1 MKRTFALAVLAVLW
15 LLLAVA
21 VTAQEKVALQYKAQ
35 KGQKMTYRL
44 EADLSS
50 EFGGQK
56 INVLIKQT
64 SVDEILDVSASGEIT
79 RQSVDEEVEMTV
91 NGQKMPASEESS
103 KRRTITVTKPDGT
116 LVSVKWEGGREPT
129 EAERKAQMRLMQ
141 ATQIVFSPN
150 PVGVGDKWTR
160 EYKED
165 ADKGTPSAVAEYE
178 LLALEKAK
186 GVDTAKLRYTYRE
199 TGREKNMSLQGE
211 VWVEVASGDIV
222 VLNLDVENFPFAPSE
237 QAPTFSGK
245 LRAER
250 TGGSPIGGAAAAAQ
264 PAAEAP
270 KKKEKTIEEV
280 VKDYEKIEGLFALY
294 RKKETGKETIYM
306 EIREDQLDKLML
318 LQVTQSTG
326 TGGYSLAAGNPIDD
340 ILFKFVRRDEQ
351 ILMVVPN
358 IRFRADE
365 RQPIARAVK
374 RSFADA
380 YLEAFRIEARSEER
394 KSLLINISDLF
405 RSDIAQITRLAQAA
419 GGAYGIDREK
429 TVISAI
435 KNFPNNLVV
444 QTAYHLVRA
453 GGGGGGPS
461 LSIPGMS
468 AGAPLADPRS
478 LPLEVNYN
486 LFFLPENGYRP
497 RLADPRVGYFVTE
510 FQDFTQ
516 DRDDQT
522 TRYILRWHLEKA
534 DPDAPLSPPR
544 EPIVFWLDNAI
555 PNEYREAVREG
566 ILWWNKAF
574 ERVGLKDAIVVKQMP
589 DDADWDHAD
598 MRYNVIRWVTSPSS
612 GYAVALFRANPLT
625 GQILNASIT
634 VDANM
639 TRFARTEFKRMIHPL
654 SAFDP
659 EPLPSSPFLCNMA
672 EEAAYHAWFGA
683 TAMMLMQS
691 TKSTRIS
698 EAEYVKQYIREV
710 VAHEMG
716 HILGLRHNFVA
727 STLHSTQELADADRI
742 NRSGLVASIMD
753 YTPVN
758 IVALHSPRS
767 AYWAQGLGVYDYWA
781 IEYGYKPSKARTPE
795 AEQPM
800 LRLIARRCTE
810 PGLAYMGDEFADS
823 VDPYITRFDLGKDPL
838 GYWATIFRDVN
849 AMIPQLPAKAV
860 KPGENYY
867 ELTRSFNGLLSMYAR
882 AASNVA
888 RYIGGVRLRQSHRGD
903 PNEKPPVV
911 PISAAEQKRAL
922 ALLTQYVFSPKAFNF
937 PKEVYLKLAPD
948 PFPDYAEMLT
958 SRPRLDA
965 PVRDT
970 ISGIQL
976 RTLRRLFSEQ
986 TLSQIANNEFK
997 ARKPEETLSMTALF
1011 EQVSSAI
1018 NAEIINGTSVPA
1030 LRRLLQRAY
1039 LRTLADMLVNPD
1051 SEAPDDA
1058 KMLARYHL
1066 RRLKGQILAVRGKPL
1081 DTATRVHLDE
1091 MLSEIERVLQARY
1104 TIGAVPEPVSTT
1116 VLPRR

>member
-1 MKRTFALAVLAVLW
+1 MKRTFALAILAAIW
-15 LLLAVA
+15 LLVNVA
-21 VTAQEKVALQYKAQ
+21 IFAQDKVTLQYKAQ

-64 SVDEILDVSASGEIT
+64 SVDEIVDVSASGEIT

-91 NGQKMPASEESS
+91 NGQKMPAPADSS

-116 LVSVKWEGGREPT
+116 LVSVRWEGGQEPT

-150 PVGVGDKWTR
+150 PVGVGDKWSR

-165 ADKGTPSAVAEYE
+165 TARGTPAATAEYE
-178 LLALEKAK
+178 LLALEKTK

-199 TGREKNMSLQGE
+199 TGREKNLSLQGE

-222 VLNLDVENFPFAPSE
+222 VLNLQAENFPFAPSD
-237 QAPTFSGK
+237 QAPTFSGS

-250 TGGSPIGGAAAAAQ
+250 TGGSPVGGVAAAAQ
-264 PAAEAP
+264 PAEAT
-270 KKKEKTIEEV
+270 KKKEKSIDEV
-280 VKDYEKIEGLFALY
+280 VKDYDKIEGLFTLY
-294 RKKETGKETIYM
+294 RKKEAGKDTIYM
-306 EIREDQLDKLML
+306 EVREDQLDRLML

-340 ILFKFVRRDEQ
+340 ILFKFVKRDEQ

-394 KSLLINISDLF
+394 KSLLINIGDLF

-419 GGAYGIDREK
+419 GGAYSIDREK
-429 TVISAI
+429 TVISAL

-444 QTAYHLVRA
+444 QTAYHLTRA
-453 GGGGGGPS
+453 GGGGGGSP
-461 LSIPGMS
+461 LSIPGLS

-478 LPLEVNYN
+478 LPLDVTYN

-510 FQDFTQ
+510 FQDFTR
-516 DRDDQT
+516 DKDDQT

-534 DPDAPLSPPR
+534 DPNAPLSPPK

-555 PNEYREAVREG
+555 PVEYREAVREG

-574 ERVGLKDAIVVKQMP
+574 ERIGIKDAIVVKQMP

-639 TRFARTEFKRMIHPL
+639 TRFARVEFKRMINPL

-659 EPLPSSPFLCNMA
+659 EPTPSHPFQCNLA

-683 TAMMLMQS
+683 TAMKLMQS
-691 TKSTRIS
+691 PRSTRIS
-698 EAEYVKQYIREV
+698 ESEYVKQYIREI

-727 STLHSTQELADADRI
+727 STLHPPKDLTEAKRI
-742 NRSGLVASIMD
+742 NHLGMTASVME

-758 IVALHSPRS
+758 VFALHSPRS
-767 AYWAQGLGVYDYWA
+767 VYWTQGLGVYDYWA
-781 IEYGYKPSKARTPE
+781 IEYGYKPSKAATAE

-800 LRLIARRCTE
+800 LKAIARRGTE
-810 PGLAYMGDEFADS
+810 RGLAYMGDEFADS
-823 VDPYITRFDLGKDPL
+823 VDPYITRFDLGGDPL
-838 GYWATIFRDVN
+838 EYWATIFRDVSR
-849 AMIPQLPAKAV
+849 MIPQLPAKAV
-860 KPGENYY
+860 KPGDNYY
-867 ELTRSFNGLLSMYAR
+867 ELTRSFNGMLSMYAR
-882 AASNVA
+882 AANNVA
-888 RYIGGVRLRQSHRGD
+888 RYIGGVRLSRNHRGD
-903 PNEKPPVV
+903 PNERPPVV
-911 PISAAEQKRAL
+911 PLSAAEQKRAL
-922 ALLTQYVFSPKAFNF
+922 SLLTRYVFSPQAFNF

-948 PFPDYAEMLT
+948 PYPDYAGMLT

-965 PVRDT
+965 PVRDV
-970 ISGIQL
+970 ISGIQV

-997 ARKPEETLSMTALF
+997 ARQPGDTLSMVALF
-1011 EQVSSAI
+1011 EQVSNAI
-1018 NAEIINGTSVPA
+1018 NAEIINGKNVPA
-1030 LRRLLQRAY
+1030 LRRLLQRTY

-1066 RRLKGQILAVRGKPL
+1066 RRLKGQIQAIRNKPL
-1081 DTATRVHLDE
+1081 DAATRVHLDE
-1091 MLSEIERVLQARY
+1091 MLSEIDRVLNAGY
-1104 TIGAVPEPVSTT
+1104 TIGSAAAPAAAPT
-1116 VLPRR
+1116 VPRR

>member
-1 MKRTFALAVLAVLW
+1 MRRTLLLVALAFFWVVSVSAALSQDK
-15 LLLAVA
+15 
-21 VTAQEKVALQYKAQ
+21 VTLQYKAQ

-56 INVLIKQT
+56 INVVIKQT
-64 SVDEILDVSASGEIT
+64 SVDEILDVSASGDIT
-79 RQSVDEEVEMTV
+79 RQSVDEEVEITV
-91 NGQKMPASEESS
+91 NGQKMPAPEQAT

-116 LVSVKWEGGREPT
+116 LVSVRWEGGDEPS

-165 ADKGTPSAVAEYE
+165 AEKGTPNAVAEYE
-178 LLALEKAK
+178 LLALEKTK
-186 GVDTAKLRYTYRE
+186 GVDAAKLRYVYRE
-199 TGREKNMSLQGE
+199 TGREKNLTLQGE

-222 VLNLDVENFPFAPSE
+222 VLNLKAENFPFAPSD
-237 QAPTFSGK
+237 QAPTFSGT

-250 TGGSPIGGAAAAAQ
+250 TGGSPVGGAAAAAQ
-264 PAAEAP
+264 PAEAP

-280 VKDYEKIEGLFALY
+280 VKDFEKIEGLFTLY
-294 RKKETGKETIYM
+294 RKKEAGKDTIYM
-306 EIREDQLDKLML
+306 EVREDQLDKLML

-326 TGGYSLAAGNPIDD
+326 TGGYALAAGNPIDD

-365 RQPIARAVK
+365 RQPIARAVR

-380 YLEAFRIEARSEER
+380 YLEAFRVEARSEER
-394 KSLLINISDLF
+394 KSLLINVSDLF

-419 GGAYGIDREK
+419 GGAYSIDREK

-444 QTAYHLVRA
+444 QTAYHLSRA
-453 GGGGGGPS
+453 GGGGGATPFG
-461 LSIPGMS
+461 IPGLES
-468 AGAPLADPRS
+468 SVTLADPRS
-478 LPLEVNYN
+478 LPLTITYN
-486 LFFLPENGYRP
+486 LFFLPDNGYRP

-510 FQDFTQ
+510 FQDFTK
-516 DRDDQT
+516 DEDDQT
-522 TRYILRWHLEKA
+522 KRYILRWHLEKA
-534 DPDAPLSPPR
+534 DPNAPLSPPK

-555 PNEYREAVREG
+555 PLEYRDAVREG

-574 ERVGLKDAIVVKQMP
+574 ERIGFKDAIVVKQMP

-639 TRFARTEFKRMIHPL
+639 TRFARVEFQRMINPL

-659 EPLPSSPFLCNMA
+659 EPLPHHPFHCNIA

-683 TAMMLMQS
+683 TAMRLLQS
-691 TKSTRIS
+691 PQSTRIS
-698 EAEYVKQYIREV
+698 EAEYIKQYIREI

-727 STLHSTQELADADRI
+727 STLHPPKDLTSAEPISQLGMT
-742 NRSGLVASIMD
+742 ASVME

-758 IVALHSPRS
+758 VFALRSPRS
-767 AYWAQGLGVYDYWA
+767 LYWTPGLGVYDYWA
-781 IEYGYKPSKARTPE
+781 IEYGYKPSKAKTPE
-795 AEQPM
+795 AELPM
-800 LRLIARRCTE
+800 LRAIARRGTE
-810 PGLAYMGDEFADS
+810 RGLVYMGDEFADS
-823 VDPYITRFDLGKDPL
+823 VDPYITRFDLGRDPL
-838 GYWATIFRDVN
+838 EYWATIFRDVN
-849 AMIPQLPAKAV
+849 RMIPQLPNKAV

-867 ELTRSFNGLLSMYAR
+867 ELTRAFNGLMAMYAR

-888 RYIGGVRLRQSHRGD
+888 RFIGGVRLRPNHKGD
-903 PNEKPPVV
+903 PNERPPVE
-911 PISAAEQKRAL
+911 PISAAEQRRAL
-922 ALLTQYVFSPKAFNF
+922 RLLTEYVFSPRAFNF
-937 PKEVYLKLAPD
+937 PKEVYLRLAPD
-948 PFPDYAEMLT
+948 PYPDYVSFLT
-958 SRPRLDA
+958 AGRPRLDA
-965 PVRDT
+965 PVRDLV
-970 ISGIQL
+970 SSIQT

-986 TLSQIANNEFK
+986 TLSQVANNEFK
-997 ARKPEETLSMTALF
+997 ANRSGETLTLTELF
-1011 EQVSSAI
+1011 AGVSNAV
-1018 NAEIINGTSVPA
+1018 NAEIINGANVPP
-1030 LRRLLQRAY
+1030 LRRLLQRTY
-1039 LRTLADMLVNPD
+1039 LRTLSDMLIGNASSV
-1051 SEAPDDA
+1051 PDDA

-1066 RRLKGQILAVRGKPL
+1066 RQLRAQILAVRNKPM
-1081 DTATRVHLDE
+1081 DAPTRIHLDE
-1091 MLSEIERVLQARY
+1091 MVSEIDRVLNAQY
-1104 TIGAVPEPVSTT
+1104 TVGMVETPTATT
-1116 VLPRR
+1116 TPRR

>member
-1 MKRTFALAVLAVLW
+1 MKRTFASAILVVLW
-15 LLLAVA
+15 LLVA
-21 VTAQEKVALQYKAQ
+21 MAATAQEKVTLQYKAQ

-56 INVLIKQT
+56 VNLLVKQT
-64 SVDEILDVSASGEIT
+64 STDEILDVSPSGEIT

-91 NGQKMPASEESS
+91 NGQKMPASEETS

-141 ATQIVFSPN
+141 ATQIVFSSS
-150 PVGVGDKWTR
+150 PVGIGDKWTR
-160 EYKED
+160 EYGED
-165 ADKGTPSAVAEYE
+165 TDKGTPAATAEYE
-178 LLALEKAK
+178 LLAFEKTK

-199 TGREKNMSLQGE
+199 TGKTKSLSMQGE

-222 VLNLDVENFPFAPSE
+222 VINLDVENFPFAPSE
-237 QAPTFSGK
+237 QAPTFNGK

-250 TGGSPIGGAAAAAQ
+250 TGGSPIGGAVAAAQ
-264 PAAEAP
+264 PAETP
-270 KKKEKTIEEV
+270 KKKGKSIEEV
-280 VKDYEKIEGLFALY
+280 VKDYEKSEGLFTLY
-294 RKKETGKETIYM
+294 RKKEAGKETIYM
-306 EIREDQLDKLML
+306 EIREHQLDKLML

-340 ILFKFVRRDEQ
+340 ILFKFVQRDEQ

-365 RQPIARAVK
+365 HQPIARAVK

-419 GGAYGIDREK
+419 GGAYSIDREK
-429 TVISAI
+429 TVINAI

-453 GGGGGGPS
+453 GGGSGAPPFA
-461 LSIPGMS
+461 IPGMS
-468 AGAPLADPRS
+468 SGAPLADARS
-478 LPLEVNYN
+478 LPLQVNYN

-516 DRDDQT
+516 EKDDQT

-534 DPDAPLSPPR
+534 DPNAPLSPPK

-555 PNEYREAVREG
+555 PTEYRDAVREG

-574 ERVGLKDAIVVKQMP
+574 ERIGIQDAIVVKQMP

-639 TRFARTEFKRMIHPL
+639 TRFARTEFQRMINPL

-659 EPLPSSPFLCNMA
+659 EPLPANPFLCNMA
-672 EEAAYHAWFGA
+672 EQAAYQAWFGS
-683 TAMMLMQS
+683 TAMKLMQ
-691 TKSTRIS
+691 TPKSTRIS
-698 EAEYVKQYIREV
+698 EPEYVKQYIRHV

-727 STLHSTQELADADRI
+727 STLHSTKELADANRI
-742 NRSGLVASIMD
+742 NHFGMVASVMD

-758 IVALHSPRS
+758 IIALHSPRS
-767 AYWAQGLGVYDYWA
+767 AYWTQGLGVYDYWA
-781 IEYGYKPSKARTPE
+781 IEYGYKPSKAVTPE
-795 AEQPM
+795 AELPM
-800 LRLIARRCTE
+800 LRSIARRCTE
-810 PGLAYMGDEFADS
+810 PGLAYMGDEFADN
-823 VDPYITRFDLGKDPL
+823 VDPFITRFDLSKDPL
-838 GYWATIFRDVN
+838 EYWATIFRDVSR
-849 AMIPQLPAKAV
+849 MIPQLPAKAV

-882 AASNVA
+882 AANSVS
-888 RYIGGVRLRQSHRGD
+888 RYIGGVRLRQNHRGD

-911 PISAAEQKRAL
+911 PIGATDQKRAL
-922 ALLTQYVFSPKAFNF
+922 ALLTQYVFSPQAFNF
-937 PKEVYLKLAPD
+937 PKEVYLKLAPN
-948 PFPDYAEMLT
+948 PFPDYVGMLT

-970 ISGIQL
+970 ISGIQV

-986 TLSQIANNEFK
+986 TLSQVANNEFK
-997 ARKPEETLSMTALF
+997 ARKPDETLSMTALF
-1011 EQVSSAI
+1011 EQVSNAV
-1018 NAEIINGTSVPA
+1018 NAEIINGNNVPA
-1030 LRRLLQRAY
+1030 LRRLLQRTY

-1051 SEAPDDA
+1051 SEVPDDA

-1066 RRLKGQILAVRGKPL
+1066 RRLKGQILAVRNKPL
-1081 DTATRVHLDE
+1081 DTTTRVHLDE
-1091 MLSEIERVLQARY
+1091 MLSEIDRVLNARY
-1104 TIGAVPEPVSTT
+1104 TIGSASEPATT
-1116 VLPRR
+1116 PVLPRR

>member
-1 MKRTFALAVLAVLW
+1 MKRTFAIAVLAAVC

-21 VTAQEKVALQYKAQ
+21 ATAQEKVTLQYKAQ

-44 EADLSS
+44 EADLNS

-64 SVDEILDVSASGEIT
+64 SADEILDVSASGEIT
-79 RQSVDEEVEMTV
+79 RQSVDEEVEMIV
-91 NGQKMPASEESS
+91 NGQKMPVPEESG

-141 ATQIVFSPN
+141 ATQIVFSPS

-165 ADKGTPSAVAEYE
+165 TEKGTPSAVAEYE

-199 TGREKNMSLQGE
+199 AGREKNMSLQGE

-222 VLNLDVENFPFAPSE
+222 VMNLQAENFPFAPSD

-264 PAAEAP
+264 PAEPP
-270 KKKEKTIEEV
+270 KKKEKSIEEV
-280 VKDYEKIEGLFALY
+280 VKDYEKIEGLFTLY
-294 RKKETGKETIYM
+294 RKKEAGKDTVYM
-306 EIREDQLDKLML
+306 EIRDDQLDRLML

-340 ILFKFVRRDEQ
+340 ILFKLVRRDEQ
-351 ILMVVPN
+351 ILFVVPN
-358 IRFRADE
+358 VRFRADE

-380 YLEAFRIEARSEER
+380 YLESFRIEARSEER

-419 GGAYGIDREK
+419 GGAYSIDREK
-429 TVISAI
+429 TVINAL

-453 GGGGGGPS
+453 GGGGGGAS
-461 LSIPGMS
+461 FSIPGMS
-468 AGAPLADPRS
+468 SGAPLADPRS
-478 LPLEVNYN
+478 LPLEVTYN

-516 DRDDQT
+516 DKDDQT

-534 DPDAPLSPPR
+534 ELDTPLSPPK

-555 PNEYREAVREG
+555 PTEYRDAVREG

-574 ERVGLKDAIVVKQMP
+574 ERIGIKDAIVVKQMP

-639 TRFARTEFKRMIHPL
+639 TRFARTEFKRMINPF

-659 EPLPSSPFLCNMA
+659 EPLPANPFLCSMA
-672 EEAAYHAWFGA
+672 EEAAYQAWFGA
-683 TAMMLMQS
+683 TAMKLMQS
-691 TKSTRIS
+691 PKSTRIS
-698 EAEYVKQYIREV
+698 ESEYVKQYIREV
-710 VAHEMG
+710 VSHEMG

-727 STLHSTQELADADRI
+727 STLHSTKELADANRI
-742 NRSGLVASIMD
+742 NHLGMTASVMD

-767 AYWAQGLGVYDYWA
+767 AYWTQGLGVYDYWA
-781 IEYGYKPSKARTPE
+781 IEYGYKPSKATTPE
-795 AEQPM
+795 AELPM
-800 LRLIARRCTE
+800 LRAIARRCTE
-810 PGLAYMGDEFADS
+810 PGLAYMGDEFADNI
-823 VDPYITRFDLGKDPL
+823 DPLITRFDLGKDPL
-838 GYWATIFRDVN
+838 EYWATIFQDVSQ
-849 AMIPQLPAKAV
+849 MIPQLPAKAV

-882 AASNVA
+882 AANAVS
-888 RYIGGVRLRQSHRGD
+888 RYIGGVRLRQNHRGD
-903 PNEKPPVV
+903 PNEKSPVV
-911 PISAAEQKRAL
+911 PIGAVEQKRAL
-922 ALLTQYVFSPKAFNF
+922 ALLTQYVFSPRAFNF
-937 PKEVYLKLAPD
+937 PKEVYLKLAPN

-970 ISGIQL
+970 ISGIQV

-997 ARKPEETLSMTALF
+997 ARQPDETLSMTALF
-1011 EQVSSAI
+1011 EQVSNAI

-1030 LRRLLQRAY
+1030 LRRLLQRTY

-1051 SEAPDDA
+1051 SEVPDDA

-1066 RRLKGQILAVRGKPL
+1066 RRLKGQILAVRNKPL
-1081 DTATRVHLDE
+1081 DATTRVHLDE
-1091 MLSEIERVLQARY
+1091 MASEIERVLNARY
-1104 TIGAVPEPVSTT
+1104 TIGSASEPAATSVI
-1116 VLPRR
+1116 PRR

>member
-1 MKRTFALAVLAVLW
+1 MKRTFALAILALLW
-15 LLLAVA
+15 LLAA
-21 VTAQEKVALQYKAQ
+21 IAATAQGKVTLQYQAQ

-56 INVLIKQT
+56 VNVLIKQT

-79 RQSVDEEVEMTV
+79 RQSVDEDVEMTI
-91 NGQKMPASEESS
+91 NGQKMPAPEESS

-116 LVSVKWEGGREPT
+116 LVSVRWEGGREPT

-150 PVGVGDKWTR
+150 PVGIGDKWTR
-160 EYKED
+160 EYRED
-165 ADKGTPSAVAEYE
+165 ADRGTPAATAEYE

-186 GVDTAKLRYTYRE
+186 GVDTARMRYVYRE
-199 TGREKNMSLQGE
+199 TGKGKSLSLQGE

-222 VLNLDVENFPFAPSE
+222 VLNLDVDNFPFAPSE

-264 PAAEAP
+264 PAEAP

-280 VKDYEKIEGLFALY
+280 VKDYEKIEGLFTLY
-294 RKKETGKETIYM
+294 RKKEAGKDTIYM
-306 EIREDQLDKLML
+306 EVREDQLDRLML
-318 LQVTQSTG
+318 LQVTQSSG
-326 TGGYSLAAGNPIDD
+326 TGGYALAAGNPIDD
-340 ILFKFVRRDEQ
+340 ILFKLVRREEQ
-351 ILMVVPN
+351 VLMVVPN
-358 IRFRADE
+358 IRFRADG

-380 YLEAFRIEARSEER
+380 YLEAFRVEARSEER
-394 KSLLINISDLF
+394 HSLLLNVSDLF
-405 RSDIAQITRLAQAA
+405 RSDIAQITRVAQAA
-419 GGAYGIDREK
+419 GGAYSIDREK

-435 KNFPNNLVV
+435 RNFPNNLVV
-444 QTAYHLVRA
+444 QTAYHLVRTGGA
-453 GGGGGGPS
+453 GGGLPF
-461 LSIPGMS
+461 SIPGMS
-468 AGAPLADPRS
+468 SGAPLADARS

-516 DRDDQT
+516 EKDDPT

-534 DPDAPLSPPR
+534 DPDAPLSPPQ

-555 PNEYREAVREG
+555 PTEYRDAVREG
-566 ILWWNKAF
+566 LLWWNKAF
-574 ERVGLKDAIVVKQMP
+574 EQIGFQDAIVVKQMP
-589 DDADWDHAD
+589 EDADWDHAD

-639 TRFARTEFKRMIHPL
+639 TRFARTEFRRMINPL

-659 EPLPSSPFLCNMA
+659 EPLPNNPFLCNMA

-683 TAMMLMQS
+683 TAMKLMQS
-691 TKSTRIS
+691 PKSTRIS
-698 EAEYVKQYIREV
+698 ESEYVKQYIREV

-727 STLHSTQELADADRI
+727 STLHSTGELEDGERI
-742 NRSGLVASIMD
+742 KRLGMTASVMD

-758 IVALHSPRS
+758 ITALHSPRS

-781 IEYGYKPSKARTPE
+781 IEYGYKPSRARTPE
-795 AEQPM
+795 GELPM
-800 LRLIARRCTE
+800 LSAIARRCTE
-810 PGLAYMGDEFADS
+810 PGLAYMGDEFADT
-823 VDPYITRFDLGKDPL
+823 VDPFITRFDLGKDPL
-838 GYWATIFRDVN
+838 AYWASIFRDVN
-849 AMIPQLPAKAV
+849 TMIPQLPAKAV

-911 PISAAEQKRAL
+911 PISAADQKRAL

-937 PKEVYLKLAPD
+937 PKEVYLKLAPN
-948 PFPDYAEMLT
+948 PFPDYAAMLT
-958 SRPRLDA
+958 NRPRLDA

-970 ISGIQL
+970 ISGIQV

-997 ARKPEETLSMTALF
+997 ARKPDETLSMTALF
-1011 EQVSSAI
+1011 EQVGNAI
-1018 NAEIINGTSVPA
+1018 NAEIVNGTNVPA

-1051 SEAPDDA
+1051 SEVPDDA

-1066 RRLKGQILAVRGKPL
+1066 RRLKTQILAVRHKPV

-1091 MLSEIERVLQARY
+1091 MGSEIERVLQAQY
-1104 TIGAVPEPVSTT
+1104 TIGAVSEPASTT

>member
-1 MKRTFALAVLAVLW
+1 MKRMVFLV
-15 LLLAVA
+15 LLASVWA
-21 VTAQEKVALQYKAQ
+21 MLAITAFAQEKVILQYKAQ

-44 EADLSS
+44 EADLHS

-56 INVLIKQT
+56 IHIQVKQS
-64 SVDEILDVSASGEIT
+64 SVDEILDVAQSGEIT

-91 NGQKMPASEESS
+91 NGQKIPTPEDVG
-103 KRRTITVTKPDGT
+103 KRRTITVIKPDGT

-129 EAERKAQMRLMQ
+129 DAERKSQMRLMQ

-160 EYKED
+160 QYQED
-165 ADKGTPSAVAEYE
+165 AEKGTPSATAEYE

-199 TGREKNMSLQGE
+199 TGKERNMTLQGE
-211 VWVEVASGDIV
+211 VWVEVGSGDIV
-222 VLNLDVENFPFAPSE
+222 VMNLTAENFPFAPSD
-237 QAPTFSGK
+237 QAPPVNGT

-250 TGGSPIGGAAAAAQ
+250 VGGSPIGGV
-264 PAAEAP
+264 AP
-270 KKKEKTIEEV
+270 PIQTAGAPQKKEKTIEEV
-280 VKDYEKIEGLFALY
+280 VKDFERIEGLFTLY
-294 RKKETGKETIYM
+294 RKKETGKDTIYM
-306 EIREDQLDKLML
+306 EIREDQLDRLML

-340 ILFKFVRRDEQ
+340 ILFKLVRREEQ
-351 ILMVVPN
+351 ILFVVPN

-365 RQPIARAVK
+365 KRPIARAVK

-405 RSDIAQITRLAQAA
+405 RSDIAQITRLAQSA

-429 TVISAI
+429 TIISAI

-444 QTAYHLVRA
+444 HTAYHLVRA
-453 GGGGGGPS
+453 GGGGGGPA
-461 LSIPGMS
+461 LPIPGMS
-468 AGAPLADPRS
+468 ERAPLADPRS
-478 LPLEVNYN
+478 LPLNITYN

-516 DRDDQT
+516 EKDDQT

-534 DPDAPLSPPR
+534 DPDAPLSPPK

-555 PNEYREAVREG
+555 PTEYRDAVREG

-574 ERVGLKDAIVVKQMP
+574 ERIGFKDAIVVKQMP

-639 TRFARTEFKRMIHPL
+639 TRFARTEFRRMVNPL

-659 EPLPSSPFLCNMA
+659 EPLPDNPFLCTMA
-672 EEAAYHAWFGA
+672 EDSAYQAWFGHM
-683 TAMMLMQS
+683 AMKLMQS
-691 TKSTRIS
+691 PKSTRIS
-698 EAEYVKQYIREV
+698 ELEYVRQYIREV

-716 HILGLRHNFVA
+716 HILGLRHNFIA
-727 STLHSTQELADADRI
+727 STLHPAHDLKEAEKI
-742 NRSGLVASIMD
+742 NSKGLSASVMD

-758 IVALHSPRS
+758 VMALHSPKS
-767 AYWAQGLGVYDYWA
+767 AYWTQGLGVYDYWA

-795 AEQPM
+795 AELPM
-800 LRLIARRCTE
+800 LRNIARRGTE
-810 PGLAYMGDEFADS
+810 PGLAYQGDEFADN
-823 VDPYITRFDLGKDPL
+823 VDPLITRFDLGKDPL
-838 GYWATIFRDVN
+838 DYWATIFRDVN
-849 AMIPQLPAKAV
+849 QMIPQLPGKAV
-860 KPGENYY
+860 KPGDHYY
-867 ELTRSFNGLLSMYAR
+867 DLTRSFNGMLSMYAR
-882 AASNVA
+882 AANVVS
-888 RYIGGVRLRQSHRGD
+888 RYIGGVHLRQNHRGD
-903 PNEKPPVV
+903 PNEKPPVEPV
-911 PISAAEQKRAL
+911 SARDQKRAL
-922 ALLTQYVFSPKAFNF
+922 ALLTQYVFSPKAFDF
-937 PKEVYLKLAPD
+937 PKELYLKLAPN
-948 PFPDYAEMLT
+948 PYPDYAEMLT
-958 SRPRLDA
+958 TRPRFDA

-970 ISGIQL
+970 IAGIQQ
-976 RTLRRLFSEQ
+976 RTLSRLFSER

-997 ARKPEETLSMTALF
+997 ARKPEDTLTMSELF
-1011 EQVSSAI
+1011 DRVSNAV
-1018 NAEIINGTSVPA
+1018 NAEIINGTNVPA
-1030 LRRLLQRAY
+1030 LRRLLQRSY
-1039 LRTLADMLVNPD
+1039 LRTLTDMVINPD

-1066 RRLKGQILAVRGKPL
+1066 RKLRGQIVAVRNKPL
-1081 DTATRVHLDE
+1081 DTTTRVHLDE
-1091 MLSEIERVLQARY
+1091 MLSEIDRVLNAQY
-1104 TIGAVPEPVSTT
+1104 NVSALSAPAPATT
-1116 VLPRR
+1116 APRR

>member
-1 MKRTFALAVLAVLW
+1 MRRRFGLVILTLLW
-15 LLLAVA
+15 LTVA
-21 VTAQEKVALQYKAQ
+21 IGAIAQQKVTLQYKAQ

-44 EADLSS
+44 EADLQS

-56 INVLIKQT
+56 IQILVKQT
-64 SVDEILDVSASGEIT
+64 SVDEILDVAQTGEIT
-79 RQSVDEEVEMTV
+79 RQSYDEEVEMTV
-91 NGQKMPASEESS
+91 NGQKMPTPEDVS
-103 KRRTITVTKPDGT
+103 KQRTIMVMKPDGT
-116 LVSVKWEGGREPT
+116 IVSVKWEGGREPT
-129 EAERKAQMRLMQ
+129 EAERKSRMRLLQ
-141 ATQIVFSPN
+141 ATQLVFPAN

-165 ADKGTPSAVAEYE
+165 TEKGTPAAVGEYE

-199 TGREKNMSLQGE
+199 TSGERQMSLQGE
-211 VWVEVASGDIV
+211 VWVEVASGDAV
-222 VLNLDVENFPFAPSE
+222 VLNLKAENFPFAPSE
-237 QAPTFSGK
+237 QAPPFSGN

-264 PAAEAP
+264 PAEAP

-280 VKDYEKIEGLFALY
+280 VKDYEKIEGLFTLY
-294 RKKETGKETIYM
+294 RKKEAGKDTVYM
-306 EIREDQLDKLML
+306 EIREDQLNRLML

-340 ILFKFVRRDEQ
+340 ILFKFVQRDDQ
-351 ILMVVPN
+351 ILFVVPN

-365 RQPIARAVK
+365 NQPIARAVK

-394 KSLLINISDLF
+394 KSLLINIGDLF
-405 RSDIAQITRLAQAA
+405 RSDIAQITRLAQSA

-429 TVISAI
+429 TVINAI

-461 LSIPGMS
+461 ISIPGMS
-468 AGAPLADPRS
+468 SGAPLADPRS
-478 LPLEVNYN
+478 LPLVINYN

-516 DRDDQT
+516 DKDDQT

-534 DPDAPLSPPR
+534 DLDAPLSPPK

-555 PNEYREAVREG
+555 PTEYRDAVREG

-574 ERVGLKDAIVVKQMP
+574 ERIGIKDAIVVKQMP

-625 GQILNASIT
+625 GQIVNASIT

-639 TRFARTEFKRMIHPL
+639 TRFARAEFKRMIDPL

-659 EPLPSSPFLCNMA
+659 EPLPANPFLCNLA
-672 EEAAYHAWFGA
+672 EEAAYQAWFGA
-683 TAMMLMQS
+683 TAMKLMQS
-691 TKSTRIS
+691 PKSTRIS

-716 HILGLRHNFVA
+716 HILGLRHNFIA
-727 STLHSTQELADADRI
+727 STLHPTKDLADAERI
-742 NRSGLVASIMD
+742 NHQGMTASVMD

-767 AYWAQGLGVYDYWA
+767 AYWTQGLGVYDYWA
-781 IEYGYKPSKARTPE
+781 IEYGYKPSNALTPE
-795 AEQPM
+795 GELPM
-800 LRLIARRCTE
+800 LRAIARRGTE
-810 PGLAYMGDEFADS
+810 RGLAYQGDEFADS
-823 VDPYITRFDLGKDPL
+823 VDPLITRFDLGKDPL
-838 GYWATIFRDVN
+838 EYWATIFRDVN
-849 AMIPQLPAKAV
+849 LMIPQLPAKAV
-860 KPGENYY
+860 KLGENYY
-867 ELTRSFNGLLSMYAR
+867 EMTRSFNGLLSMYAR
-882 AASNVA
+882 AASAVS
-888 RYIGGVRLRQSHRGD
+888 RYIGGVHLRRNHRGD
-903 PNEKPPVV
+903 PNEKPPVTPV
-911 PISAAEQKRAL
+911 SAADQKRAL

-948 PFPDYAEMLT
+948 PYPDYEAMLT

-970 ISGIQL
+970 ISGIQVS
-976 RTLRRLFSEQ
+976 TLRRLFRPQ

-997 ARKPEETLSMTALF
+997 ARKPEETLTMTALF
-1011 EQVSSAI
+1011 EQVSNAV
-1018 NAEIINGTSVPA
+1018 NAEIINGTNVPA
-1030 LRRLLQRAY
+1030 LRRLLQRTY
-1039 LRTLADMLVNPD
+1039 LRTLADMVVNPD
-1051 SEAPDDA
+1051 SEVPDDA
-1058 KMLARYHL
+1058 RMLARYHL
-1066 RRLKGQILAVRGKPL
+1066 RRLKSQILAVHNRPL
-1081 DTATRVHLDE
+1081 DTSTRVHLDE
-1091 MLSEIERVLQARY
+1091 MLSEINRVLNAQY
-1104 TIGAVPEPVSTT
+1104 TIGSSSEPASP
-1116 VLPRR
+1116 VLSPRR

>member
-1 MKRTFALAVLAVLW
+1 MKRTFASAILVVLW
-15 LLLAVA
+15 LLVA
-21 VTAQEKVALQYKAQ
+21 IAATAQEKVSLQYKAQ

-56 INVLIKQT
+56 IQVLIKQT

-79 RQSVDEEVEMTV
+79 RQSVDEEVEMTL

-129 EAERKAQMRLMQ
+129 EAERKAQLRLMQ
-141 ATQIVFSPN
+141 STQIVFSPN

-160 EYKED
+160 EYRED
-165 ADKGTPSAVAEYE
+165 AEKGTPSAVAEYE
-178 LLALEKAK
+178 LLALEKTR

-222 VLNLDVENFPFAPSE
+222 VMNLQVENFPFAPSE
-237 QAPTFSGK
+237 QAPTFNGT

-264 PAAEAP
+264 PAEAP
-270 KKKEKTIEEV
+270 KKKEKSIEEV
-280 VKDYEKIEGLFALY
+280 VKDYEKIEGVFTLY
-294 RKKETGKETIYM
+294 RKKEAGKDTIYL
-306 EIREDQLDKLML
+306 EIREDQLDRLML

-340 ILFKFVRRDEQ
+340 ILFKFVKRDEQ
-351 ILMVVPN
+351 ILFVVPN

-365 RQPIARAVK
+365 HQPIARAVK

-380 YLEAFRIEARSEER
+380 YLESFRIEARSEGR

-419 GGAYGIDREK
+419 GGAYSIDREK

-453 GGGGGGPS
+453 GGGGGSSPF
-461 LSIPGMS
+461 SIPGMS
-468 AGAPLADPRS
+468 SGAPLADPRS
-478 LPLEVNYN
+478 LPLDITYN

-516 DRDDQT
+516 DKDDQT

-534 DPDAPLSPPR
+534 DPDAALSPPKQ
-544 EPIVFWLDNAI
+544 PIVFWLDNAI
-555 PNEYREAVREG
+555 PTEYREAVREG
-566 ILWWNKAF
+566 ILWWNKAL
-574 ERVGLKDAIVVKQMP
+574 ERVGFKDAIVVKQMP

-639 TRFARTEFKRMIHPL
+639 TRFARTEFKRMVNPL

-659 EPLPSSPFLCNMA
+659 EPLPTNPFLCNMA
-672 EEAAYHAWFGA
+672 EEAAYQAWFGA
-683 TAMMLMQS
+683 TAMKLMQS
-691 TKSTRIS
+691 PRSTRIS
-698 EAEYVKQYIREV
+698 ESEYVKQYIREV

-727 STLHSTQELADADRI
+727 STLHSTADLANADRI
-742 NRSGLVASIMD
+742 NHLGMTASVMD

-758 IVALHSPRS
+758 IIALHSPHS
-767 AYWAQGLGVYDYWA
+767 AYWTHGLGVYDYWA
-781 IEYGYKPSKARTPE
+781 IEYGYKPSKVASPE
-795 AEQPM
+795 AELPM
-800 LRLIARRCTE
+800 LRAIARRCTE
-810 PGLAYMGDEFADS
+810 PGLAYMGDEFADN
-823 VDPYITRFDLGKDPL
+823 VDPLITRFDLGKDPL
-838 GYWATIFRDVN
+838 EYWATIFRDVSR
-849 AMIPQLPAKAV
+849 MIPQLPAKAV
-860 KPGENYY
+860 KSGENYY

-882 AASNVA
+882 AANVVS
-888 RYIGGVRLRQSHRGD
+888 RYIGGVRLHQNHRGD

-911 PISAAEQKRAL
+911 PSQRRRA
-922 ALLTQYVFSPKAFNF
+922 KARAGTVDAVRLFAQGVQF
-937 PKEVYLKLAPD
+937 PQRGVSEAG
-948 PFPDYAEMLT
+948 
-958 SRPRLDA
+958 SRPL
-965 PVRDT
+965 P
-970 ISGIQL
+970 GLCQL
-976 RTLRRLFSEQ
+976 
-986 TLSQIANNEFK
+986 
-997 ARKPEETLSMTALF
+997 P
-1011 EQVSSAI
+1011 
-1018 NAEIINGTSVPA
+1018 
-1030 LRRLLQRAY
+1030 
-1039 LRTLADMLVNPD
+1039 
-1051 SEAPDDA
+1051 
-1058 KMLARYHL
+1058 
-1066 RRLKGQILAVRGKPL
+1066 
-1081 DTATRVHLDE
+1081 
-1091 MLSEIERVLQARY
+1091 
-1104 TIGAVPEPVSTT
+1104 
-1116 VLPRR
+1116 

>member
-1 MKRTFALAVLAVLW
+1 MKRTFASAILVVLW
-15 LLLAVA
+15 LLIAIVA
-21 VTAQEKVALQYKAQ
+21 TAQEKVTLQYKAQ

-56 INVLIKQT
+56 IQVLIKQT
-64 SVDEILDVSASGEIT
+64 SVDEILDVAASGEIT

-91 NGQKMPASEESS
+91 NGQKMPASEETS

-141 ATQIVFSPN
+141 STQIVFSPN

-160 EYKED
+160 AYQED
-165 ADKGTPSAVAEYE
+165 AEKGTPSAVAEYE
-178 LLALEKAK
+178 LLALEKTK

-222 VLNLDVENFPFAPSE
+222 VLNLRVENFPFAPSE
-237 QAPTFSGK
+237 QAPTFSGT

-264 PAAEAP
+264 PAEAP
-270 KKKEKTIEEV
+270 KKKEKSIEEV
-280 VKDYEKIEGLFALY
+280 VKDYEKIEGVFTLY
-294 RKKETGKETIYM
+294 RKKEAGKDTLYM
-306 EIREDQLDKLML
+306 EIRNDQLNRLML

-340 ILFKFVRRDEQ
+340 ILFKFVQRDEQ

-380 YLEAFRIEARSEER
+380 YLEAFRVEARSEER
-394 KSLLINISDLF
+394 KSLLINVSDLF

-419 GGAYGIDREK
+419 GGAYSIDREK

-453 GGGGGGPS
+453 GGGGGSSPF
-461 LSIPGMS
+461 SIPGMS
-468 AGAPLADPRS
+468 SGAPLADPRS
-478 LPLEVNYN
+478 LPLDVTYN
-486 LFFLPENGYRP
+486 LFFLPDSGYRP

-516 DRDDQT
+516 DKDDQT

-534 DPDAPLSPPR
+534 DPNAPLSPPK

-555 PNEYREAVREG
+555 PTEYREAVREG

-574 ERVGLKDAIVVKQMP
+574 ERVGFKDAIVVQQMP

-639 TRFARTEFKRMIHPL
+639 TRFARTEFKRMVNPL
-654 SAFDP
+654 SALDP
-659 EPLPSSPFLCNMA
+659 EPLPANPFLCNMA
-672 EEAAYHAWFGA
+672 EEAAYQAWFGA
-683 TAMMLMQS
+683 TAMKLMQS
-691 TKSTRIS
+691 PRSTRIS
-698 EAEYVKQYIREV
+698 ESEYVKQYIREV

-727 STLHSTQELADADRI
+727 STLHSTADLANADRI
-742 NRSGLVASIMD
+742 NHLGMTASVMD

-758 IVALHSPRS
+758 IIALHSPHS
-767 AYWAQGLGVYDYWA
+767 AYWTQGLGVYDYWA
-781 IEYGYKPSKARTPE
+781 IEYGYKPSKATSPE
-795 AEQPM
+795 AELPM
-800 LRLIARRCTE
+800 LRAIARRCTE
-810 PGLAYMGDEFADS
+810 PGLAYMGDEFADN
-823 VDPYITRFDLGKDPL
+823 VDPLITRFDLGKDPL
-838 GYWATIFRDVN
+838 EYWATIFKDVSR
-849 AMIPQLPAKAV
+849 MIPQLPTKAV

-882 AASNVA
+882 AASVVS
-888 RYIGGVRLRQSHRGD
+888 RYIGGVRLHQNHRGD
-903 PNEKPPVV
+903 PKEKPPVA

-948 PFPDYAEMLT
+948 PYPDYASFLT

-970 ISGIQL
+970 LSGIQV

-986 TLSQIANNEFK
+986 TLSQMANNEFK
-997 ARKPEETLSMTALF
+997 ARKPHETLSMTALF
-1011 EQVSSAI
+1011 EQVSNAI
-1018 NAEIINGTSVPA
+1018 NAEILQGTSVPA
-1030 LRRLLQRAY
+1030 LRRLLQRTY

-1051 SEAPDDA
+1051 SEVPDDA

-1066 RRLKGQILAVRGKPL
+1066 RRLRHQIQAVRNRPL

-1091 MLSEIERVLQARY
+1091 MLSEIDRVLSAQY
-1104 TIGAVPEPVSTT
+1104 TIGAASSPESAPVT
-1116 VLPRR
+1116 PRR

>member
-1 MKRTFALAVLAVLW
+1 MKRTVALTILAAIW
-15 LLLAVA
+15 LVVTAVA
-21 VTAQEKVALQYKAQ
+21 TAQDKVTLQYKAQ

-56 INVLIKQT
+56 IQLLIKQT
-64 SVDEILDVSASGEIT
+64 SVDEILDVAASGEIT
-79 RQSVDEEVEMTV
+79 RQSVDEEVEVTV
-91 NGQKMPASEESS
+91 NGQKMPSQEEAT
-103 KRRTITVTKPDGT
+103 KRRTITVTRPDGT
-116 LVSVKWEGGREPT
+116 LVSVRWEGGREPT

-165 ADKGTPSAVAEYE
+165 TEKGTPNAVAEYE
-178 LLALEKAK
+178 LLALEKTK

-199 TGREKNMSLQGE
+199 TGREKPLSLQGE

-222 VLNLDVENFPFAPSE
+222 VLQLTTENFPFSPSE
-237 QAPTFSGK
+237 QAPTFNGT

-250 TGGSPIGGAAAAAQ
+250 TGGSPIGGSAAAAQ
-264 PAAEAP
+264 PAEAP

-280 VKDYEKIEGLFALY
+280 VKDYEKIEGLFTLY
-294 RKKETGKETIYM
+294 RKKEAGKDTIYM
-306 EIREDQLDKLML
+306 EVREEQLDRLLL

-326 TGGYSLAAGNPIDD
+326 TGGYALAAGNPIDD

-351 ILMVVPN
+351 LLMVVPN

-365 RQPIARAVK
+365 RRPIARAVK

-380 YLEAFRIEARSEER
+380 YLEAFRIEARNEEQKR
-394 KSLLINISDLF
+394 LLINVSDLF

-419 GGAYGIDREK
+419 GGAYSIDREK
-429 TVISAI
+429 TVIRAI

-444 QTAYHLVRA
+444 QTAYHLTRTGA
-453 GGGGGGPS
+453 GGGGSPFS
-461 LSIPGMS
+461 VPGMPS
-468 AGAPLADPRS
+468 GAPLADARS
-478 LPLEVNYN
+478 LPLEVTYN
-486 LFFLPENGYRP
+486 LFFLPENNYMP

-516 DRDDQT
+516 DKVDQT
-522 TRYILRWHLEKA
+522 VRYILRWHLEKQ
-534 DPDAPLSPPR
+534 DPNAPLSPPK

-555 PNEYREAVREG
+555 PEEYRDAVREG

-574 ERVGLKDAIVVKQMP
+574 ERIGFKDAIVVKQMP

-639 TRFARTEFKRMIHPL
+639 TRFARAEFKRMINPL
-654 SAFDP
+654 SAFEQ
-659 EPLPSSPFLCNMA
+659 EPSPANPFHCDIA

-683 TAMMLMQS
+683 MAMKLMQS
-691 TKSTRIS
+691 PKSTRIS
-698 EAEYVKQYIREV
+698 EKEYVKQYIRDIA
-710 VAHEMG
+710 AHEMG
-716 HILGLRHNFVA
+716 HILGLRHNFIA
-727 STLHSTQELADADRI
+727 STLHSTKDLCHGERI
-742 NRSGLVASIMD
+742 QQMGVSASVMD

-758 IVALHSPRS
+758 IMALRSPKS
-767 AYWAQGLGVYDYWA
+767 FYWHQGLGVYDYWA

-795 AEQPM
+795 AELPM
-800 LRLIARRCTE
+800 LRAIARRGTE

-823 VDPYITRFDLGKDPL
+823 VDPLITRFDLGKDPL
-838 GYWATIFRDVN
+838 EYWATVFRDVN
-849 AMIPQLPAKAV
+849 TMIPQLPAKAV

-867 ELTRSFNGLLSMYAR
+867 EMTRAFNGLLSMYAR
-882 AASNVA
+882 AASVVS
-888 RYIGGVRLRQSHRGD
+888 RYVGGVHLRQNHRGD

-911 PISAAEQKRAL
+911 PVSARDQKRAL

-937 PKEVYLKLAPD
+937 PKELYLKLAPN
-948 PFPDYAEMLT
+948 PYPDYAQMLT

-970 ISGIQL
+970 ISGIQSA
-976 RTLRRLFSEQ
+976 TLRRLFSER

-997 ARKPEETLSMTALF
+997 ASKPEETLTMTALF
-1011 EQVSSAI
+1011 EQVSNAV
-1018 NAEIINGTSVPA
+1018 NAEIINGTNVPA
-1030 LRRLLQRAY
+1030 LRRLLQRTY
-1039 LRTLADMLVNPD
+1039 LGTLADMLINPD
-1051 SEAPDDA
+1051 AEVPDDA

-1066 RRLKGQILAVRGKPL
+1066 RRLKSQIQAVRNRPL

-1091 MLSEIERVLQARY
+1091 MLSEIDRVLQARY
-1104 TIGAVPEPVSTT
+1104 TIGSLAQPEAATAA
-1116 VLPRR
+1116 PRR

>member
-1 MKRTFALAVLAVLW
+1 MKRHIALIVLASLLLMVALATSAQQK
-15 LLLAVA
+15 
-21 VTAQEKVALQYKAQ
+21 VTLQYKAQ

-56 INVLIKQT
+56 VNIVVKQT

-91 NGQKMPASEESS
+91 NGQKVPAPEESS
-103 KRRTITVTKPDGT
+103 KRRTITVMKPDGT
-116 LVSVKWEGGREPT
+116 IVSVRWEGGREPA
-129 EAERKAQMRLMQ
+129 EAERKSQTRLMQ
-141 ATQIVFSPN
+141 ATQIVFSAN

-165 ADKGTPSAVAEYE
+165 AEKGTPSAVAEYE
-178 LLALEKAK
+178 VLAMEKAK

-199 TGREKNMSLQGE
+199 SGRERNMTLEGE

-222 VLNLDVENFPFAPSE
+222 VLNLTAENFPFAPSD
-237 QAPTFSGK
+237 QAPPISGK

-264 PAAEAP
+264 PTEAP

-280 VKDYEKIEGLFALY
+280 VKDFEKMEGVFTLY
-294 RKKETGKETIYM
+294 RKKETGKDTIYM
-306 EIREDQLDKLML
+306 EIREDQLNRLML

-326 TGGYSLAAGNPIDD
+326 TGGYALAAGNPIDD
-340 ILFKFVRRDEQ
+340 ILFKFVQREEQ
-351 ILMVVPN
+351 ILFVVPN
-358 IRFRADE
+358 IRFRAKE
-365 RQPIARAVK
+365 SEPIARAIK

-394 KSLLINISDLF
+394 RSLLINVSDLF
-405 RSDIAQITRLAQAA
+405 RSDIAQITRLAQSA
-419 GGAYGIDREK
+419 GGAYAIDREK

-435 KNFPNNLVV
+435 KNFPSNLVV
-444 QTAYHLVRA
+444 QTSYHLVRA
-453 GGGGGGPS
+453 GGGGGGAS
-461 LSIPGMS
+461 LAIPGMS
-468 AGAPLADPRS
+468 SGAPLADPRS
-478 LPLEVNYN
+478 LPLDITYN

-516 DRDDQT
+516 DKDDQI

-534 DPDAPLSPPR
+534 DPDAPLSAPK

-555 PNEYREAVREG
+555 PTEYRDAVREG

-574 ERVGLKDAIVVKQMP
+574 ERIGIKDAIVVKQMP

-639 TRFARTEFKRMIHPL
+639 TRFARSEFKRMVNPL

-659 EPLPSSPFLCNMA
+659 DPLPAHPFGCNLA
-672 EEAAYHAWFGA
+672 EEAAYQAWFGHM
-683 TAMMLMQS
+683 AMKILQ
-691 TKSTRIS
+691 TPQSTRIS
-698 EAEYVKQYIREV
+698 ESEYVRQYIREI

-716 HILGLRHNFVA
+716 HILGLRHNFIA
-727 STLHSTQELADADRI
+727 STLHTTIDLTDASRF
-742 NRSGLVASIMD
+742 NQNGLTASVMD

-758 IVALHSPRS
+758 IMALQSPRS
-767 AYWAQGLGVYDYWA
+767 AYWSQGLGVYDHWA

-795 AEQPM
+795 AELPM
-800 LRLIARRCTE
+800 LRNIARRGTE
-810 PGLAYMGDEFADS
+810 PGLAYQGDEFADS
-823 VDPYITRFDLGKDPL
+823 VDPLITRFDLGKNPL
-838 GYWATIFRDVN
+838 DYWATVFREVN
-849 AMIPQLPAKAV
+849 RMVPQLPAKAV

-867 ELTRSFNGLLSMYAR
+867 ELTRSFNGMLSMYAR
-882 AASNVA
+882 AASVVA
-888 RYIGGVRLRQSHRGD
+888 RYIGGVHLNRNHRGD
-903 PNEKPPVV
+903 PNEKPVVLPV
-911 PISAAEQKRAL
+911 SAADQKRAL

-937 PKEVYLKLAPD
+937 PKELYLKLAPD
-948 PFPDYAEMLT
+948 PYPDYASMLT
-958 SRPRLDA
+958 SRSRFDA

-970 ISGIQL
+970 ISGIQT

-997 ARKPEETLSMTALF
+997 ARKPEDTLSMTALF
-1011 EQVSSAI
+1011 ESVSNAV

-1030 LRRLLQRAY
+1030 LRRLLQRTY
-1039 LRTLADMLVNPD
+1039 LRTLADMLVAPN
-1051 SEAPDDA
+1051 SGVPDDA
-1058 KMLARYHL
+1058 RMLARHHL
-1066 RRLKGQILAVRGKPL
+1066 RRVKSQITAVRNKPL
-1081 DTATRVHLDE
+1081 DAATRVHLDE
-1091 MLSEIERVLQARY
+1091 MLSEIDRVLNAQY
-1104 TIGAVPEPVSTT
+1104 TIGAPVEPAPAATS
-1116 VLPRR
+1116 PRR

>member
-1 MKRTFALAVLAVLW
+1 MKRTFASAALATLW
-15 LLLAVA
+15 LLIAVA
-21 VTAQEKVALQYKAQ
+21 STAQERVTLQYKAQ
-35 KGQKMTYRL
+35 KGQKMTYHL
-44 EADLSS
+44 EADLNS
-50 EFGGQK
+50 EFGGKK

-79 RQSVDEEVEMTV
+79 RQSVDEEVEMTI
-91 NGQKMPASEESS
+91 NGQKMPAPEESS

-129 EAERKAQMRLMQ
+129 GVERKAQMRLMQ

-165 ADKGTPSAVAEYE
+165 TDKGTPSAVAEYE
-178 LLALEKAK
+178 LLALEKTK

-199 TGREKNMSLQGE
+199 IGRERNMSLQGE

-222 VLNLDVENFPFAPSE
+222 VLSLNVESFPFAPSE
-237 QAPTFSGK
+237 QAPPFTGK

-250 TGGSPIGGAAAAAQ
+250 TSGSPIGGAPAAAR
-264 PAAEAP
+264 PAEVP

-280 VKDYEKIEGLFALY
+280 VKDFEKIDGLFTLY
-294 RKKETGKETIYM
+294 RKKEAGKETIYM
-306 EIREDQLDKLML
+306 EIHERQLDKPML

-326 TGGYSLAAGNPIDD
+326 TGGYSLAAGNPVDD
-340 ILFKFVRRDEQ
+340 ILFRFVQRDEQ
-351 ILMVVPN
+351 VLMVVPN

-394 KSLLINISDLF
+394 QSLLINVSDLF

-419 GGAYGIDREK
+419 GGAYSIDREK

-444 QTAYHLVRA
+444 QTAYHLVRT
-453 GGGGGGPS
+453 GGGGGGMSP
-461 LSIPGMS
+461 SIPGMS
-468 AGAPLADPRS
+468 SSAPLADPRS
-478 LPLEVNYN
+478 LPIEVNYN

-516 DRDDQT
+516 DKEEQT

-534 DPDAPLSPPR
+534 DPGAPLSPPK

-555 PNEYREAVREG
+555 PMEYRDAVREG
-566 ILWWNKAF
+566 LLWWNKAF
-574 ERVGLKDAIVVKQMP
+574 ERIGIRDAIVVKQMP

-639 TRFARTEFKRMIHPL
+639 TRFARTEFKRMINPL
-654 SAFDP
+654 SVFDP
-659 EPLPSSPFLCNMA
+659 EPLPANPFLCNMA
-672 EEAAYHAWFGA
+672 EEAAYQAWFGA
-683 TAMMLMQS
+683 TALKLMQS
-691 TKSTRIS
+691 PNSTPIS
-698 EAEYVKQYIREV
+698 ESEYVKQYIREV

-727 STLHSTQELADADRI
+727 STLHSTKDLADVNRI
-742 NRSGLVASIMD
+742 NHLGMVASVMD

-758 IVALHSPRS
+758 IIALHSPRS
-767 AYWAQGLGVYDYWA
+767 AYWTQGLGVYDYWA
-781 IEYGYKPSKARTPE
+781 IEYGYKPSKATTPE
-795 AEQPM
+795 AELPM
-800 LRLIARRCTE
+800 LRTIARRCTE
-810 PGLAYMGDEFADS
+810 PGLAYMGDEFADN
-823 VDPYITRFDLGKDPL
+823 VDPLITRFDLSKDPL
-838 GYWATIFRDVN
+838 QYWGMIFRDVSQ
-849 AMIPQLPAKAV
+849 MIPQLPAKAV

-882 AASNVA
+882 AANAVS
-888 RYIGGVRLRQSHRGD
+888 RYVGGVHLHQNHRGD
-903 PNEKPPVV
+903 PHEKPPVV
-911 PISAAEQKRAL
+911 PIGAAEQKRAL
-922 ALLTQYVFSPKAFNF
+922 ALLTQYVFSPKAFQF
-937 PKEVYLKLAPD
+937 PKEVYLKLAPN
-948 PFPDYAEMLT
+948 PFPDYTEMLT
-958 SRPRLDA
+958 GRPRLDA
-965 PVRDT
+965 PVRDN
-970 ISGIQL
+970 ISGIQV

-997 ARKPEETLSMTALF
+997 ARKPDETLTMTALF
-1011 EQVSSAI
+1011 EQVGNAV
-1018 NAEIINGTSVPA
+1018 NAEIVNGTNVPA
-1030 LRRLLQRAY
+1030 LRRLLQRTY
-1039 LRTLADMLVNPD
+1039 LRTLADMLVHPD
-1051 SEAPDDA
+1051 SEVPDDA

-1066 RRLKGQILAVRGKPL
+1066 RRLKGQILAVRHKPL
-1081 DTATRVHLDE
+1081 DAATRVHLEE
-1091 MLSEIERVLQARY
+1091 MLSEIERVLSARY
-1104 TIGAVPEPVSTT
+1104 TIGSASKPATTPVI
-1116 VLPRR
+1116 PRR